1 MTGLDTETHR
11 GRIVLIATP
20 RQDLELWRYRPGEQ
34 WHVLIEWLRLQ
45 DDRFVCWNADY
56 DIQAALKLLERFTN
70 ETIMRRTSAR
80 YGRYRVRFVPSKFF
94 RVGVQHGKK
103 ADNSKT
109 LFTIYDLMQFY
120 ASSLEK
126 AALKILGKSKTD
138 PGVEWDRLLETLK
151 CGGVRAQTIRDY
163 CRNDAALVE
172 ELYQHSKRA
181 MNAAGVNFDKPI
193 SCASVAVQKFSK
205 AMAHDVPREINN
217 AFEKTYRGGRI
228 ECLRVGYFP
237 KAYLYDIHSAYP
249 SVMAQLPATVGQWL
263 PIDGEPRPDALY
275 GALQVRLSVPRD
287 YYRCPVPVKGETQLM
302 YPYGSWGQWVDLETY
317 RVLEKEGLVQKIKRG
332 FQLVASEGIKRPF
345 AALAEMYQERQRQ
358 PSQTWALKIIMNAL
372 YGKVAERIG
381 KWFPSVLVNREAEA
395 WRGNFW
401 TRREQWTKRT
411 NFVYASAITAGIR
424 LRMYR
429 EIPPEDT
436 IFYATDGVMLMKPI
450 TQALDVG
457 PGLGQWSEPET
468 VTDLVVV
475 GSGVYTYKDA
485 EGKAHTKMRGFEVG
499 LDLYELLDRRRRVL
513 TLQVRR
519 NWTLAQAIRQRKYSM
534 FNELV
539 DVPRYLDVCFDRKR
553 IWERD
558 RTGRDLLKDNF
569 TSRPW
574 AHYPDVTYRE
584 F

>member
-11 GRIVLIATP
+11 GRVVLIATP
-20 RQDLELWRYRPGEQ
+20 TEYLELWRYKAREQ
-34 WHVLIEWLRLQ
+34 WHVLTAWLPLQ
-45 DDRFVCWNADY
+45 DERFVCWNADY
-56 DIQAALKLLERFTN
+56 DIQAMLKLLERETN
-70 ETIMRRTSAR
+70 ETIMRRTSSN

-94 RVGVQHGKK
+94 RVGVARGKTT
-103 ADNSKT
+103 KT
-109 LFTIYDLMQFY
+109 LFTVYDLMQFY
-120 ASSLEK
+120 ATSLEK
-126 AALKILGKSKTD
+126 AASKILGKSKTD
-138 PGVEWDRLLETLK
+138 PGVEWGRLLETLRR
-151 CGGVRAQTIRDY
+151 GNVQAQAICNY
-163 CRNDAALVE
+163 CRNDATLVQ
-172 ELYQHSKRA
+172 ELYQHSERA
-181 MNAAGVNFDKPI
+181 MKAAGVNFDKPI
-193 SCASVAVQKFSK
+193 SCASIAVQKFSK
-205 AMAHDVPREINN
+205 SMAHDVPREINN

-249 SVMAQLPATVGQWL
+249 SVMSALAQTTGQWL
-263 PIDGEPRPDALY
+263 PVEKRPRPDAIY
-275 GALQVRLSVPRD
+275 GAMLVNLRVPREA
-287 YYRCPVPVKGETQLM
+287 YRCPVPVKGETQLM
-302 YPYGSWGQWVDLETY
+302 YPYGQWGQWVDLETY
-317 RVLEKEGLVQKIKRG
+317 RVLEDCGFITKVRRG
-332 FQLVASEGIKRPF
+332 FQLVASSGLTRPF
-345 AALAEMYQERQRQ
+345 AALAEMYRERQRQ
-358 PSQTWALKIIMNAL
+358 PAQTWALKIIMNAL

-381 KWFPSVLVNREAEA
+381 KWFPSVFVNKDAEA

-450 TQALDVG
+450 TAGLDVG

-485 EGKAHTKMRGFEVG
+485 EGKPHTKMRGFEVG
-499 LDLYELLDRRRRVL
+499 LNLYELLDRRRRVL

-519 NWTLAQAIRQRKYSM
+519 NWTLAQAIRQRKYTM

-558 RTGRDLLKDNF
+558 RTGRDLLQRNF
-569 TSRPW
+569 ESRPW
-574 AHYPDVTYRE
+574 AHYPDVFYRE
-584 F
+584 FE